1 MLVNGR
7 RTDVLPVS
15 DRGLL
20 YGDGVFETVAVRG
33 ARPVQLERHMRR
45 LEAGCR
51 RLGIA
56 STPIDP
62 VRGEAKRLARQT
74 ERAVL
79 KIIITR
85 GVGGRGYRA
94 DLHAPPTRIVG
105 LHPWPDYSPQFRAQ
119 GIAATVCSTRLA
131 RNPALAGIKH
141 LNRLEQ
147 VLARN
152 EWAHEYQEGLVL
164 DTAGRPVEGTMSN
177 LFLVRDDT
185 LLTPELRGCG
195 VAGIMRERIMEYARD
210 AGIPMR
216 VAELGMEDVNR
227 AQGLFFCNA
236 IIGIWPVHTLG
247 RLRFAKHPLIAVLVE
262 HFCGDD

>member
-7 RTDVLPVS
+7 STDLLLAS

-20 YGDGVFETVAVRG
+20 YGDGVFETIAVRG
-33 ARPVQLERHMRR
+33 AGPLQLDRHLRR
-45 LEAGCR
+45 LESGCR

-56 STPIDP
+56 SAPIEQ
-62 VRGEAKRLARQT
+62 VSGEARRLARRA

-85 GVGGRGYRA
+85 GAGGRGYRA
-94 DLHAPPTRIVG
+94 DPHAPPTRIVG
-105 LHPWPDYSPQFRAQ
+105 LHPWPDYPPQFRAQ
-119 GIAATVCSTRLA
+119 GIAATVCRTRLA

-152 EWAHEYQEGLVL
+152 EWADEYQEGLVL

-185 LLTPELRGCG
+185 LLTPKLRECG
-195 VAGIMRERIMEYARD
+195 VAGIMRERIMEYARG

-216 VAELGMEDVNR
+216 VAELGMEDVNG

-247 RLRFAKHPLIAVLVE
+247 RLRFAKHPLISALVE